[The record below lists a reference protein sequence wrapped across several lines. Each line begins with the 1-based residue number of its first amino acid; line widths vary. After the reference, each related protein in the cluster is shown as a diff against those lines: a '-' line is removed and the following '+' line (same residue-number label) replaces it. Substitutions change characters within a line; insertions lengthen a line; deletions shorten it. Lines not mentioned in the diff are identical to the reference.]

1 MPPESAPLLYYYC
14 FMNAAKALLT
24 AKGKTFSPYHG
35 VKGNDSAG
43 VRSKITLANRGIRI
57 LANGVLPALSAFLG
71 ETETSKEHTLQ
82 ELLFNLPHVHRTY
95 CLTYRSQADLFLPLV
110 GCEFALDDLTMEV
123 YLRAELSEDFAD
135 RKYIRRL
142 PATLMLDPQGAN
154 NRSLRSQSSIP
165 VSTKNLRAPADL
177 SNLIGLNRLL
187 RADIQY
193 IIGAHTLWYAKS
205 LLNQPRRLARFPLT
219 LTLAAMHRLSEMC
232 RYHPMQL
239 TALLSGQNNWLLSE
253 FIHAAPTQFLD
264 ELASEITGHQF
275 LVPSVR
281 TAT

>member
-1 MPPESAPLLYYYC
+1 LSVNALILNGRKVKPHKAVVEPLLGTRTVLTHSPWGFVSLWLQREGKTDARFFWNQAQEFHRASISMPPESAPLLYYYC

-142 PATLMLDPQGAN
+142 PATL
-154 NRSLRSQSSIP
+154 SSI
-165 VSTKNLRAPADL
+165 
-177 SNLIGLNRLL
+177 
-187 RADIQY
+187 
-193 IIGAHTLWYAKS
+193 
-205 LLNQPRRLARFPLT
+205 RR
-219 LTLAAMHRLSEMC
+219 
-232 RYHPMQL
+232 
-239 TALLSGQNNWLLSE
+239 
-253 FIHAAPTQFLD
+253 
-264 ELASEITGHQF
+264 
-275 LVPSVR
+275 VR
-281 TAT
+281 TTAACVHNRPYLSQQKIYVHQLISAI